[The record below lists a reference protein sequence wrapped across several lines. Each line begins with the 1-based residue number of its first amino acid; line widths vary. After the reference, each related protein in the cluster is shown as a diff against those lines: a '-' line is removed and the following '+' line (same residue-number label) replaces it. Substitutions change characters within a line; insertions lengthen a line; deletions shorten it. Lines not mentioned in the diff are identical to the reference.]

1 MSDFYTDEVVEASK
15 QVLFET
21 AFSNRN
27 EEPPHQYNHKRR
39 GQDKKSKNIQDII
52 SVFLELPPHVTPSYV
67 AKDLSNLPPLN
78 MNCFDVSA
86 LVKDIEALKLHVAVL
101 HESHRVLLKAQLTS
115 RPGERITSQPE
126 IRPELAARSP
136 ESGPEPQPPEHQT
149 ELETQQ
155 QTEPETQPH
164 TEPEMQQLT
173 VPETQLQTE
182 PETHSRADSVSGTQH
197 MTLSLSDESVDIDS
211 ATSEDDGDLR
221 RLAAIQ
227 FTRPARKRCGRQ
239 NHTEQQTVPTEQP
252 RRFNPPTQRYRYS
265 EVVKRGGNSRRPVG
279 KLPLKRST
287 EPIARTRDTSTI
299 NASAKPPRRTNVDPI
314 ENRYAAPIIGRCR
327 SSKIVAAKKS
337 TSTTKDTTVNRQV
350 GLFVTRLATKTR
362 AADVAAHVSLETGL
376 TVKCEAIKTKYDGY
390 RSFCVKLSPHDQRL
404 LLNANLWPKGVL
416 VKAYRE

>member
-1 MSDFYTDEVVEASK
+1 MPQRQTLSPQEGASSMIIDELLAFASSRMNVVPFDVLVKLMSDFYTDEVVEASK

-27 EEPPHQYNHKRR
+27 EEPPHQYSHKRR

-86 LVKDIEALKLHVAVL
+86 LVKDIEALQLHVAVL

-115 RPGERITSQPE
+115 RPGESISSHTE
-126 IRPELAARSP
+126 IRPEHADRSP
-136 ESGPEPQPPEHQT
+136 ECGPEPQPPEHQT

-155 QTEPETQPH
+155 QTESETQPQ

-173 VPETQLQTE
+173 VPETQPQTE
-182 PETHSRADSVSGTQH
+182 PKTHSRADSVSAIQH
-197 MTLSLSDESVDIDS
+197 TTLSSSDESVVIDS
-211 ATSEDDGDLR
+211 DTAEDDGDLR

-227 FTRPARKRCGRQ
+227 FSKPARNRCGRQ
-239 NHTEQQTVPTEQP
+239 NHTEQQTVPKEQP
-252 RRFNPPTQRYRYS
+252 RRFNPPSQRYRYS

-287 EPIARTRDTSTI
+287 IARHFDDKR
-299 NASAKPPRRTNVDPI
+299 KR
-314 ENRYAAPIIGRCR
+314 EAAPPARINNQTEI
-327 SSKIVAAKKS
+327 
-337 TSTTKDTTVNRQV
+337 VNRE
-350 GLFVTRLATKTR
+350 L
-362 AADVAAHVSLETGL
+362 SLTLCVPRKKMTHGD
-376 TVKCEAIKTKYDGY
+376 I
-390 RSFCVKLSPHDQRL
+390 RFC
-404 LLNANLWPKGVL
+404 
-416 VKAYRE
+416 